1 MDTTKVQH
9 VMTISNSNQFTCFH
23 QKHIKEN
30 VHEKEYTRTHDIFIL
45 DNIIC
50 RILQT
55 PCIAFQ
61 HSFQHITNCI

>member
-30 VHEKEYTRTHDIFIL
+30 VHEKNIQGHMIF
-45 DNIIC
+45 
-50 RILQT
+50 
-55 PCIAFQ
+55 
-61 HSFQHITNCI
+61 SF